1 MREFVNLHRNELDI
15 VPRSRGLRRSSRMSL
30 LPQLTHLTELPQLTH
45 LTELTQLPHLTELPQ
60 SQPNQPTNPE
70 IVEPPNE
77 AQLTTNPLDQHQ
89 PDPIDQVL
97 INETIAD
104 DFD

>member
-1 MREFVNLHRNELDI
+1 
-15 VPRSRGLRRSSRMSL
+15 MSL
-30 LPQLTHLTELPQLTH
+30 LPQFHQFQQLPQLTHLTELPQLTH